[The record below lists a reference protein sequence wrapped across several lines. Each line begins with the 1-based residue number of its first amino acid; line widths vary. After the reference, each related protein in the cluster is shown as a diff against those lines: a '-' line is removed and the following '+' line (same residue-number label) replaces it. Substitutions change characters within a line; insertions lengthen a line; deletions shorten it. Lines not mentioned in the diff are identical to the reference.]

1 MKKLLL
7 MAFAAFM
14 TVGASAQLI
23 SSNTVTHKKGSGY
36 NRLSV
41 SYNSISFDKDMADGA
56 FTGFSLA
63 WTKGISISSS
73 TPLFIE
79 TGIGATYGFKSED
92 EDKFEYSHKFAAV
105 TVPVNLTY
113 KWNVPNTDINLMPF
127 VGLFLR
133 GNLYG
138 NTNISYEN
146 NDADIDWFDDFD
158 ENDPANSGY
167 EASRFSWGWNI
178 GVGFEYSKLY
188 VGLSYS
194 NDLNEFI
201 EKADKPGIFSATV
214 GFNF

>member
-7 MAFAAFM
+7 MAFATFM
-14 TVGASAQLI
+14 TAGASAQLI

-73 TPLFIE
+73 APLFIE

-92 EDKFEYSHKFAAV
+92 EDNVEISNKFAAV

-127 VGLFLR
+127 AGLFLR

-138 NTNISYEN
+138 NTNVSYQN
-146 NDADIDWFDDFD
+146 NDEDYNWFDDYEED
-158 ENDPANSGY
+158 GY

-194 NDLNEFI
+194 SDFNEFV
-201 EKADKPGIFSATV
+201 EKADKTGIFSASV